1 MSSSEVMLA
10 PGQQCLGAAAS
21 ISATVCL
28 KVSAFGVLHVGQ
40 DDIKAVLGKLEGVGL
55 ALTHSTAGDQ
65 YNFTFHCFFLLFF
78 EIVTFFATSFDF
90 IIAMLYHKYKYRFS
104 IKFIQKFIGLYRP
117 FAALFCPAG
126 VEPQIL

>member
-1 MSSSEVMLA
+1 MLA
-10 PGQQCLGAAAS
+10 PDSQCLGAGGLDLGDS
-21 ISATVCL
+21 L
-28 KVSAFGVLHVGQ
+28 LEGLAFGVLHVGQ

-104 IKFIQKFIGLYRP
+104 IKFIQKIYWFIQAVCRAFLPRRG
-117 FAALFCPAG
+117 G
-126 VEPQIL
+126 TMQIL